1 VGSVGNVDAHLVALL
16 NKAALQFAADAV
28 QHLKL
33 HFARR
38 HSVLVGIC
46 ACKVDHILVVRR
58 HCCKRAPG
66 TRLRSEACAD
76 QCLHGLGY
84 FGPLP
89 IGNRC
94 RFVVCA
100 FAQAKMSHAV
110 GDQRFHIGLRAVQ
123 VGLDDKAC
131 VVEFFPQA
139 PVHGDGALSVLRALH
154 VDSHEVAQLLRMSD
168 DSADIIETEIIA
180 QVHAHLG
187 QLDRDIGPH
196 SSFGKGIQGNQVL
209 VRGSH
214 GLGRSGN
221 ILTQVV
227 QRREHPLIIEVTHCP
242 DRVI

>member
-1 VGSVGNVDAHLVALL
+1 
-16 NKAALQFAADAV
+16 
-28 QHLKL
+28 
-33 HFARR
+33 
-38 HSVLVGIC
+38 
-46 ACKVDHILVVRR
+46 
-58 HCCKRAPG
+58 
-66 TRLRSEACAD
+66 
-76 QCLHGLGY
+76 
-84 FGPLP
+84 
-89 IGNRC
+89 
-94 RFVVCA
+94 
-100 FAQAKMSHAV
+100 MSHAV